1 MNQII
6 KKIAVTGGNGFIGNK
21 ILQSLIEQKI
31 DVLSLQR
38 SKINKHNVEIKKFE
52 LTDVSNMTYKIL
64 CDVDVVIHAAA
75 HVHQHNSDENEYMN
89 ANFSATKN
97 LFELCK
103 KAKVK
108 KFIFLSSVSVY
119 GLNSSKNKINLN
131 HNTSPNSF
139 YGKSKLMCEDYLLN
153 TKNSVKVSVIRLPL
167 VYGDNAPGNFGKL
180 QKIANTNLPLP
191 FLNLKNKRSM
201 IDVNIVASVT
211 SKIALNCDAHLGL
224 HLLCEKKPFSTKEII
239 SRHRGL
245 NNKSLRLFSFPIF
258 IIKIF
263 LVLFGKR
270 KIYEQLFEDL
280 EFTGTINI

>member
-21 ILQSLIEQKI
+21 ILESLIEQKI

-75 HVHQHNSDENEYMN
+75 HVHHHNSQENEYKN

-131 HNTSPNSF
+131 NNTSPNSF

-153 TKNSVKVSVIRLPL
+153 TNNSVKVSIIRLPL

-201 IDVNIVASVT
+201 IDVNIVASVIC
-211 SKIALNCDAHLGL
+211 KIALNCDAHLGL
-224 HLLCEKKPFSTKEII
+224 HLLCEKKPFSTEEII
-239 SRHRGL
+239 SRLRGF
-245 NNKSLRLFSFPIF
+245 NNKSARLFSFPIF
-258 IIKIF
+258 IIKIS
-263 LVLFGKR
+263 LILFGKR

-280 EFTGTINI
+280 EFIGTINI